1 MSQTKFDPHQEQLK
15 AKDEMIDY
23 YKEQI
28 EDLEMDRDSLKRMND
43 DMQEVLDKIVEVCQK
58 EIDDCS
64 MFKRDRLWIIAY
76 HSMAN
81 KILNIIKPQKEEQ
94 NEQS

>member
-1 MSQTKFDPHQEQLK
+1 MTETKFDPHQEQLK

-43 DMQEVLDKIVEVCQK
+43 DMQEVLDKIVKKCK
-58 EIDDCS
+58 KNG
-64 MFKRDRLWIIAY
+64 FF
-76 HSMAN
+76 
-81 KILNIIKPQKEEQ
+81 ILLLLLKYSLIKFLT
-94 NEQS
+94 

>member
-1 MSQTKFDPHQEQLK
+1 MTETKFDPHTEQLK
-15 AKDEMIDY
+15 AKDEMIAY
-23 YKEQI
+23 YKEKI

-43 DMQEVLDKIVEVCQK
+43 DMQEVLDKIVEVSQ
-58 EIDDCS
+58 EMQEEWFLYSPATIEV
-64 MFKRDRLWIIAY
+64 F
-76 HSMAN
+76 AN

>member
-43 DMQEVLDKIVEVCQK
+43 DMQEVLDKIIEVCQ
-58 EIDDCS
+58 EMQEEWFLYSPATIEV
-64 MFKRDRLWIIAY
+64 F
-76 HSMAN
+76 AN

>member
-1 MSQTKFDPHQEQLK
+1 MTTKFDPHQEQLK
-15 AKDEMIDY
+15 AKDEMIAY

-58 EIDDCS
+58 DVDFYMPVFLVSYDI
-64 MFKRDRLWIIAY
+64 K
-76 HSMAN
+76 MAN
-81 KILNIIKPQKEEQ
+81 KILNIIKPQKEKQ
-94 NEQS
+94 K